1 MAGRWSVVGGEWS
14 VARLV
19 VAVACATAAFQPSAY
34 AQRGRGGPPA
44 PPSPRAAAPVD
55 LTGQWVSLI
64 TEDWRY
70 RQFTP
75 PKGDYPGLPLSPAA
89 QRIAE
94 GWDPARDEAAGEQCR
109 AYGAAGVMRLPTRV
123 RIAWQD
129 DSVLKLDTD
138 AGTQTRLLRFG
149 MPQGEGGDWQG
160 ISVASWDYPQTPMTG
175 RGFGRPPGGS
185 LKVVTS
191 RMKPGYLRRNG
202 VPYSANA
209 VMTEYIDRLD
219 VPGGDALLVVS
230 AELVDPEYLTTPYW
244 TSVQFK
250 READTSRWHP
260 TPCKAR

>member
-94 GWDPARDEAAGEQCR
+94 GWDPARDALYYATSG
-109 AYGAAGVMRLPTRV
+109 AGVARYRVGAGRALPLPVHVAGGFTNL
-123 RIAWQD
+123 A
-129 DSVLKLDTD
+129 VL
-138 AGTQTRLLRFG
+138 G
-149 MPQGEGGDWQG
+149 
-160 ISVASWDYPQTPMTG
+160 
-175 RGFGRPPGGS
+175 
-185 LKVVTS
+185 
-191 RMKPGYLRRNG
+191 
-202 VPYSANA
+202 
-209 VMTEYIDRLD
+209 
-219 VPGGDALLVVS
+219 
-230 AELVDPEYLTTPYW
+230 
-244 TSVQFK
+244 
-250 READTSRWHP
+250 
-260 TPCKAR
+260 